1 MSATSTPY
9 GLEPTVLAGGS
20 PSGVIRSI
28 LLTANVATGFFNGDV
43 VNVGAGVA
51 TPVTAT
57 PSTTR
62 NASTPTGIFVGCTYF
77 DTNKQFITANF
88 FPANGFTSFNA
99 NGPINLMIMDHPD
112 VQFKVQANG
121 SVAYTA
127 IGKNASLTNF
137 SNGSTVT
144 GNSRVQLDAASI
156 ATTNTLGVRIIDIAP
171 VLGNAAGD
179 AFTDVICM
187 WNQNVHA
194 YRNILGV

>member
-51 TPVTAT
+51 TPVTTT

-62 NASTPTGIFVGCTYF
+62 NSSTPTGIFVGCTYF
-77 DTNKQFITANF
+77 DTNKQFVTANF

-99 NGPINLMIMDHPD
+99 NGPINLMIVDNPD

-127 IGKNASLTNF
+127 IGKNASLANF
-137 SNGSTVT
+137 SNGSITT

-179 AFTDVICM
+179 AFTDVICV

>member
-20 PSGVIRSI
+20 PNGVIRSI

-62 NASTPTGIFVGCTYF
+62 NSNTPTGIFVGCTYF
-77 DTNKQFITANF
+77 DTNRQFITANF

-99 NGPINLMIMDHPD
+99 NGPINLLIMDHPD

-137 SNGSTVT
+137 SNGSTTT

>member
-9 GLEPTVLAGGS
+9 GLEPTVLAGGI
-20 PSGVIRSI
+20 PNGVIRSI

-62 NASTPTGIFVGCTYF
+62 NSNTPTGIFVGCTYF
-77 DTNKQFITANF
+77 DTNRQFITANF

-99 NGPINLMIMDHPD
+99 NGPINLMIVDHPD

-127 IGKNASLTNF
+127 IGKNASLANF
-137 SNGSTVT
+137 SNGSTIT

-171 VLGNAAGD
+171 VIGNAAGD
-179 AFTDVICM
+179 AFTDVICV